1 LAGASNTTLYLGV
14 GVTSVVAAVGIVYAA
29 PFLASGAQAA
39 GAWAASSVAAGAQA
53 TGAATV
59 GAYLGKQAA
68 LSAVQTGVET
78 AAAWGLGGDVS
89 VGGVLGSFALN
100 FGVNSLTG
108 GTGVFARHGIE
119 IGAGTAYDVARGEN
133 FGSSLAFNAA
143 GVVGGEGLAR
153 GFGAAFSAGQSALA
167 ARRLAHANSQLNI
180 LDNTSNV
187 LRNAPVCFVAGTAV
201 MVGEDGSL
209 LDENATSLAQADAA
223 RNDLLLPAAA
233 FSVGLAGWWVGER
246 RGAKRRR
253 KKGVKDSRA
262 LAFEEWN

>member
-1 LAGASNTTLYLGV
+1 VTERPSYIASAG
-14 GVTSVVAAVGIVYAA
+14 
-29 PFLASGAQAA
+29 
-39 GAWAASSVAAGAQA
+39 WAASSVAAGAQA
-53 TGAATV
+53 TGAATI
-59 GAYLGKQAA
+59 GTYLGYQAG
-68 LSAVQTGVET
+68 LSGVET

-89 VGGVLGSFALN
+89 ASGVLGSFAVN
-100 FGVNSLTG
+100 FGTNATTG
-108 GTGVFARHGIE
+108 GAGVFARHGIE